1 MGLEGVIVVV
11 EEDLD
16 GLPACRMS
24 PSKLQASKAAA
35 VRSPT
40 VARWALKRWAGVSAL
55 GMGGLLGEEGGG

>member
-1 MGLEGVIVVV
+1 
-11 EEDLD
+11 
-16 GLPACRMS
+16 MS